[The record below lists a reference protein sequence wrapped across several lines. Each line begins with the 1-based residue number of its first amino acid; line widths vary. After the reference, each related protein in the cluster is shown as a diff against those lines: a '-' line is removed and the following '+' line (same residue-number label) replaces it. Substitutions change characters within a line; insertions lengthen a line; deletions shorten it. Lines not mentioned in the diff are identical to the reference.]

1 MRVGDGEPRDDFESA
16 GEVAAAPPFFLS
28 SKLVLSELILFA
40 GSWPKKRWCMRLR
53 LSTSKLEYPS
63 YFLSSS
69 SSVESMRPC
78 EFGDLAVAPGGVGE
92 MFNLLL
98 GGLLVMRGSIPPS
111 RLSGDIMAFGDKP
124 AELLFAPCGDLAAA
138 GGEGCK
144 AALFPLCEALW
155 WFEASETDFFSSC
168 ECPDVSTVAPVS
180 LIRFSVTCAPLT
192 CAAAGV

>member
-1 MRVGDGEPRDDFESA
+1 
-16 GEVAAAPPFFLS
+16 
-28 SKLVLSELILFA
+28 
-40 GSWPKKRWCMRLR
+40 
-53 LSTSKLEYPS
+53 
-63 YFLSSS
+63 
-69 SSVESMRPC
+69 
-78 EFGDLAVAPGGVGE
+78 
-92 MFNLLL
+92 
-98 GGLLVMRGSIPPS
+98 
-111 RLSGDIMAFGDKP
+111 MAFGDKP

-155 WFEASETDFFSSC
+155 WFETDFFSSC